1 MNNFLN
7 SLIIFLFQRRN
18 TKYSFFFN
26 YLKKIFSK
34 KYKEIYL
41 NKKFT
46 EKASEF
52 YWGRTSGFQHA
63 KDQINK
69 QEKDWKK
76 RYEIFYEIGNKLIYE
91 EPNNKILEIGCS
103 AGQWVK
109 RLNINKSTNYYL
121 GIDVNQESINL
132 ANKLFKENININF
145 ECMNVYDLCKKE
157 MNNLKMT
164 EFNIVL
170 CCQTL
175 FFLNTDFLMNFF
187 LNLYKGTQ
195 VLIYEPVNKNFLE
208 NNESTLLN
216 DPEKKT
222 RFGISHNYID
232 LFMKLNYK
240 ITYKKIINGK
250 GDLSSICLHVIKN

>member
-52 YWGRTSGFQHA
+52 YWGRTGGFQHA

-69 QEKDWKK
+69 TEKDWKK

-175 FFLNTDFLMNFF
+175 FFLNTDFLINFF
-187 LNLYKGTQ
+187 SNLFEGTQ
-195 VLIYEPVNKNFLE
+195 VLIYEPVNKNFLKK
-208 NNESTLLN
+208 NESTLLN
-216 DPEKKT
+216 DPESKT
-222 RFGISHNYID
+222 RIGISHNYID
-232 LFMKLNYK
+232 VFYKLNYK
-240 ITYKKIINGK
+240 IKYKSIIDGGN
-250 GDLSSICLHVIKN
+250 LSSICLHVIKSQ

>member
-1 MNNFLN
+1 MGQ
-7 SLIIFLFQRRN
+7 SRWISTRQ
-18 TKYSFFFN
+18 
-26 YLKKIFSK
+26 
-34 KYKEIYL
+34 
-41 NKKFT
+41 
-46 EKASEF
+46 
-52 YWGRTSGFQHA
+52 
-63 KDQINK
+63 DQINK
-69 QEKDWKK
+69 TEKDWKK
-76 RYEIFYEIGNKLIYE
+76 RYETFYEIGNKLIYE
-91 EPNNKILEIGCS
+91 KPNNKILEIGCS
-103 AGQWVK
+103 AGQWVN

-121 GIDVNQESINL
+121 GIDVNQESINF
-132 ANKLFKENININF
+132 ANKLFKENKNISF

-187 LNLYKGTQ
+187 SNLYKETQ

-208 NNESTLLN
+208 KNESTSLN

-232 LFMKLNYK
+232 LFLKLNYK
-240 ITYKKIINGK
+240 ISYKNIINGK
-250 GDLSSICLHVIKN
+250 GDLNSICLHVIKN